1 MAKKATE
8 TPPRHNEDGLPLYPT
23 RYGMKVVEEAANELF
38 EKSGE
43 DMAPGRLAT
52 GRPP

>member
-1 MAKKATE
+1 MATKETE
-8 TPPRHNEDGLPLYPT
+8 TPPPHHEDGLPLYST
-23 RYGMKVVEEAANELF
+23 RYGMKAMEEAANELF

-43 DMAPGRLAT
+43 DLAPGKLST